1 MQRLWLKWMCVRRS
15 ALVQG
20 LTYHTS
26 LIPPENHVLR
36 YSILILSCVP
46 SATNQIV
53 LTTIVAPPD
62 QATNADLFGEASSA
76 VPVIHERRADAV
88 NAPGCFLLAQY
99 AVLFVAF
106 TVVAGF
112 SLSLSELELR
122 GQLRRSS
129 STAADIDTIPR
140 SFLKSAL

>member
-1 MQRLWLKWMCVRRS
+1 MYPHRS

-62 QATNADLFGEASSA
+62 QTTNADLFGEPFSA
-76 VPVIHERRADAV
+76 AYAVRRCPAEAFI
-88 NAPGCFLLAQY
+88 APGCFLLAQY

-112 SLSLSELELR
+112 SLSLSELHSPSW
-122 GQLRRSS
+122 QLRWPLSI
-129 STAADIDTIPR
+129 AANNSPFAR
-140 SFLKSAL
+140 SFLKSNL